1 MQRLKSGDIV
11 SNGCPLCK
19 TKALS
24 SEKIANPCPFFA
36 PRLSLQV
43 SEQNR
48 ELLPMPA
55 VRPMRLRPLLN
66 LSLMLSLSASP
77 LFVPLSYAE
86 DSAARRSYQVPAGSL
101 SAALT
106 RFAGLA
112 GVNLSVDPALVS
124 GRSSTGL
131 SGEYG
136 VEEGFAQLLT
146 GSGLQLQPMGA
157 RAYRLMPVPESGSL
171 QLAPTSILGTTDLTD
186 GDTYAGGQVARRGSQ
201 GLLGSR
207 DFMETPFSMTTY
219 TAEAVK
225 NQQARTLGDL
235 IASDPSVRATNPA
248 GGRYEQFT
256 IRGFSLFNSDVAYN
270 GLYGVLPT
278 YTIDMEMA
286 ERVDIIKGPS
296 QLINGISPRGSVG
309 GGINVV
315 PKRATDKDITSLT
328 GTWASGSQA
337 GGAVD
342 VGRRFGEDNKF
353 GIRFNGVKQSGDT
366 EWDHQSVDREMAVL
380 GLDFRGERLRL
391 STDIGHTER
400 DTDAPQERVQV
411 GANARVPSA
420 NDVRRNYAQPWSK
433 ARTDDTFGTVNGEFD
448 LSDSVML
455 YGGVGARKS
464 NHDFLRHAV
473 SVTNNAGDFSVLPR
487 DFTRDENVRTATA
500 GVRSWLH
507 TGPVSHE
514 INLAASYFYMD
525 FENGGARYAAAPS
538 NLYNPVETPTPSRP
552 TRLDSKVYTENRFSG
567 VALSDTLGFFD
578 ERLLLTLG
586 ARWQR
591 VKVDDWTD
599 NVKGT
604 TAYDEEKVS
613 PSGGILFKATDKLSL
628 YANYMEGL
636 SQGKIAPSTSINED
650 EIFPPFVSR
659 QVEVG
664 AKYDAGAFAVTA
676 AVFRIKQPAYETN
689 ATTRVFG
696 PNGKRQNDGVELSVF
711 GEPLKGVRLLGGVM
725 YIDSELTHT
734 TNGTFDGNRAPATP
748 KYNVN
753 LGAEWDVPTVEGL
766 TLTSRG
772 IYSSSQYLDQS
783 NVKEIDAW
791 TRLDVGARYA
801 FKVDDKHIT
810 LRANVENVADK
821 RYWSSAGASD
831 DSEPGLTLSTPRT
844 YLLSATV
851 DF

>member
-1 MQRLKSGDIV
+1 
-11 SNGCPLCK
+11 
-19 TKALS
+19 
-24 SEKIANPCPFFA
+24 
-36 PRLSLQV
+36 
-43 SEQNR
+43 
-48 ELLPMPA
+48 MPA
-55 VRPMRLRPLLN
+55 VPPLRLRPLLN

-77 LFVPLSYAE
+77 LFVPISYAE
-86 DSAARRSYQVPAGSL
+86 DSSARRSYQVPAGSL

-106 RFAGLA
+106 RFAGLS

-124 GRSSTGL
+124 GRSSSGL
-131 SGEYG
+131 AGEYG
-136 VEEGFAQLLT
+136 VEEGFAHLLQ
-146 GSGLQLQPMGA
+146 GSGLELQPMGEQ
-157 RAYRLMPVPESGSL
+157 AYRLVPVPEGSSL
-171 QLAPTSILGTTDLTD
+171 QLAPTSIIGSAGQEG

-219 TAEAVK
+219 TEEAVK

-235 IASDPSVRATNPA
+235 VASDPSVRATNPA

-286 ERVDIIKGPS
+286 ERVDILKGPS

-315 PKRATDKDITSLT
+315 PKRATDKDINSFT

-380 GLDFRGERLRL
+380 GLDFRGDRLRL

-400 DTDAPQERVQV
+400 DTDAPQERVQI
-411 GANARVPSA
+411 GPNARVPSA
-420 NDVRRNYAQPWSK
+420 SDVRRNYAQPWSK
-433 ARTDDTFGTVNGEFD
+433 ASTNDTFGTLNGEFD
-448 LSDSVML
+448 LTDSVML

-473 SVTNNAGDFSVLPR
+473 SVTNNAGDFSVQPR

-514 INLAASYFYMD
+514 LNLAASYFYMD

-538 NLYNPVETPTPSRP
+538 NLYDPVQTPTPSRP
-552 TRLDSKVYTENRFSG
+552 TRFDSKVYTENKFSG

-578 ERLLLTLG
+578 DRLLLTLG

-599 NVKGT
+599 NVKGD

-613 PSGGILFKATDKLSL
+613 PSGGILFKATDTLSL

-650 EIFPPFVSR
+650 EIFPPFISR

-711 GEPLKGVRLLGGVM
+711 GEPLKGFRLLGGVM

-734 TNGTFDGNRAPATP
+734 TNGTYDGNRAPATP

-753 LGAEWDVPTVEGL
+753 LGAEWDVPTLEGL

-791 TRLDVGARYA
+791 NRIDVGARYA

-810 LRANVENVADK
+810 LRANIENVADK

>member
-1 MQRLKSGDIV
+1 
-11 SNGCPLCK
+11 
-19 TKALS
+19 
-24 SEKIANPCPFFA
+24 
-36 PRLSLQV
+36 
-43 SEQNR
+43 
-48 ELLPMPA
+48 MPA

-86 DSAARRSYQVPAGSL
+86 DSTARRSYQVPAGSL

-124 GRSSTGL
+124 GRSSAGL

-157 RAYRLMPVPESGSL
+157 RAYRLMPVPQSGSL
-171 QLAPTSILGTTDLTD
+171 QLAPTSIVGTTGLAD

-286 ERVDIIKGPS
+286 ERVDVIKGPS

-328 GTWASGSQA
+328 GTWASSSQA

-411 GANARVPSA
+411 GANAKVPSA

-473 SVTNNAGDFSVLPR
+473 SVTNNAGVFSVLPR

-591 VKVDDWTD
+591 VKVDDWTN
-599 NVKGT
+599 NVKGA

-801 FKVDDKHIT
+801 FKVDDKHLI

>member
-1 MQRLKSGDIV
+1 
-11 SNGCPLCK
+11 
-19 TKALS
+19 
-24 SEKIANPCPFFA
+24 
-36 PRLSLQV
+36 
-43 SEQNR
+43 
-48 ELLPMPA
+48 MPA
-55 VRPMRLRPLLN
+55 VRPLLK

-77 LFVPLSYAE
+77 LFTPISYAE
-86 DSAARRSYQVPAGSL
+86 DTATRRSYQVPAGSL
-101 SAALT
+101 GAALT
-106 RFAGLA
+106 RFAGLS
-112 GVNLSVDPALVS
+112 GVNLAVDPALVS
-124 GRSSTGL
+124 GRGSSGL
-131 SGEYG
+131 SGEYA
-136 VEEGFAQLLT
+136 VEEGFARLLQ
-146 GSGLQLQPMGA
+146 GSGLQLQPMGEQ
-157 RAYRLMPVPESGSL
+157 AYMLMPVPQGSSL
-171 QLAPTSILGTTDLTD
+171 QLAPTAILGTRSEAD
-186 GDTYAGGQVARRGSQ
+186 GDIYAGGQVARRGSQ

-207 DFMETPFSMTTY
+207 DFMDTPFSMTTY
-219 TAEAVK
+219 TQAAVK

-286 ERVDIIKGPS
+286 DRVDIVKGPS

-315 PKRATDKDITSLT
+315 PKRATDKDINSFT
-328 GTWASGSQA
+328 GTWASDSQA

-353 GIRFNGVKQSGDT
+353 GLRFNGVKQAGDT
-366 EWDHQSVDREMAVL
+366 EWDHQRVDREMAVL

-391 STDIGHTER
+391 SSDIGHTER
-400 DTDAPQERVQV
+400 DTNAPQERVQV
-411 GANARVPSA
+411 AAAAPVPSA
-420 NDVRRNYAQPWSK
+420 NEVRRNYAQSWSK
-433 ARTDDTFGTVNGEFD
+433 ASTNDTFGTLNAEFD
-448 LSDSVML
+448 LSDNLML

-473 SVTNNAGDFSVLPR
+473 SVSNSAGDFSVQPR
-487 DFTRDENVRTATA
+487 DFSRDENVRTATA
-500 GVRSWLH
+500 GVRSGFH

-514 INLAASYFYMD
+514 VNLAASYFYMD
-525 FENGGARYAAAPS
+525 FTNGGARYAAAPS
-538 NLYNPVETPTPSRP
+538 NLYNPVQTPTPSTAIRQ
-552 TRLDSKVYTENRFSG
+552 DAQVYTENKFSG

-578 ERLLLTLG
+578 DRLLLTLG

-591 VKVDDWTD
+591 VKVDDWTN
-599 NVKGT
+599 NVKGD
-604 TAYDEEKVS
+604 TAYDEEKIS
-613 PSGGILFKATDKLSL
+613 PSGGILFKATDALSL
-628 YANYMEGL
+628 YANYLEGL
-636 SQGKIAPSTSINED
+636 SQGKVAPSTSVNED
-650 EIFPPFVSR
+650 EIFPPFISR

-689 ATTRVFG
+689 GTSRVFG
-696 PNGKRQNDGVELSVF
+696 PNGKRQNDGVELSLF
-711 GEPLKGVRLLGGVM
+711 GEPLKGLRLLGGVM

-753 LGAEWDVPTVEGL
+753 LGAEWDVPRLEGL
-766 TLTSRG
+766 TLTTRG
-772 IYSSSQYLDQS
+772 IYSSSQYLDQA
-783 NVKEIDAW
+783 NAKEIDAW
-791 TRLDVGARYA
+791 NRIDVGARYA

>member
-1 MQRLKSGDIV
+1 MS
-11 SNGCPLCK
+11 
-19 TKALS
+19 
-24 SEKIANPCPFFA
+24 
-36 PRLSLQV
+36 
-43 SEQNR
+43 
-48 ELLPMPA
+48 A
-55 VRPMRLRPLLN
+55 VFPSRLRPLLQ

-77 LFVPLSYAE
+77 LLMSESRA
-86 DSAARRSYQVPAGSL
+86 DDARRSYQVPAGSL

-124 GRSSTGL
+124 GRSSSGL
-131 SGEYG
+131 AGDFG
-136 VEEGFAQLLT
+136 VEEGFARLLS
-146 GSGLQLQPMGA
+146 GSGLQLQPVGEQ
-157 RAYRLMPVPESGSL
+157 AYILVPAPEGGSL
-171 QLAPTSILGTTDLTD
+171 QLAPTSILGAQDASG
-186 GDTYAGGQVARRGSQ
+186 GDVFAGGQVARRGSQ

-219 TAEAVK
+219 TSEAVK

-286 ERVDIIKGPS
+286 DRVDILKGPS

-315 PKRATDKDITSLT
+315 PKRATDTPITSLT
-328 GTWASGSQA
+328 ANYASNNQV

-342 VGRRFGEDNKF
+342 VGRRFGEDNQF
-353 GIRFNGVKQSGDT
+353 GLRFNGVKQSGDT
-366 EWDHQSVDREMAVL
+366 EWDHQSVDRDMAVL

-391 STDIGHTER
+391 STDIGRTER

-420 NDVRRNYAQPWSK
+420 SDVRHNYAQPWSK
-433 ARTDDTFGTVNGEFD
+433 ARTKDTFGTVNAEFD
-448 LSDSVML
+448 VNDSTML

-473 SVTNNAGDFSVLPR
+473 SVTNNAGDFSVQPR

-500 GVRSWLH
+500 GVRNWFH

-538 NLYNPVETPTPSRP
+538 NLYSPVETRTPVRP
-552 TRLDSKVYTENRFSG
+552 TRQDAEVYTENRFSG
-567 VALSDTLGFFD
+567 VALADTLGFFD
-578 ERLLLTLG
+578 DRLLLTLG

-591 VKVDDWTD
+591 VKVDDWSD
-599 NVKGT
+599 NVKGD

-613 PSGGILFKATDKLSL
+613 PSGGLLFKATDRLSL

-636 SQGKIAPSTSINED
+636 SQGKIAPSTSVNED
-650 EIFPPFVSR
+650 EIFPPFISR

-664 AKYDAGAFAVTA
+664 AKYDAGSFGLTA

-689 ATTRVFG
+689 AVTRVFG

-711 GEPLKGVRLLGGVM
+711 GEPLKGFRLLGGVM

-748 KYNVN
+748 KYNFN
-753 LGAEWDVPTVEGL
+753 LGAEWDVPNVQGL
-766 TLTSRG
+766 TLTGRG
-772 IYSSSQYLDQS
+772 IYSGSQYLDQS
-783 NVKEIDAW
+783 NNKEIDAW
-791 TRLDVGARYA
+791 ERFDVGARYA
-801 FKVDDKHIT
+801 FKVDEKTIT

-831 DSEPGLTLSTPRT
+831 DSEPGLTLATPRT

>member
-1 MQRLKSGDIV
+1 
-11 SNGCPLCK
+11 
-19 TKALS
+19 
-24 SEKIANPCPFFA
+24 
-36 PRLSLQV
+36 
-43 SEQNR
+43 
-48 ELLPMPA
+48 MPA
-55 VRPMRLRPLLN
+55 VMPCSTRLAPSRLRPLMH
-66 LSLMLSLSASP
+66 LSLLLSLSACP
-77 LFVPLSYAE
+77 LFITAGWAE
-86 DSAARRSYQVPAGSL
+86 DAPRRSYQVPAGSL
-101 SAALT
+101 GAALT

-124 GRSSTGL
+124 GRTSPGL
-131 SGEYG
+131 SGDFA
-136 VEEGFAQLLT
+136 VEEGFAQLLQ
-146 GSGLQLQPMGA
+146 GSGLQLQPVGDQ
-157 RAYRLMPVPESGSL
+157 AYMLTPAPTGSTL
-171 QLAPTSILGTTDLTD
+171 QLGATSIYATADTAH
-186 GDTYAGGQVARRGSQ
+186 GDPYAGGQVARRGSQ
-201 GLLGSR
+201 GLLGSK
-207 DFMETPFSMTTY
+207 DFMETPFSETTY
-219 TAEAVK
+219 TSELVK
-225 NQQARTLGDL
+225 NLQARTLGDL
-235 IASDPSVRATNPA
+235 VASDPSVRATNPA

-256 IRGFSLFNSDVAYN
+256 IRGLSLFNSDVSYN
-270 GLYGVLPT
+270 GLYGILPT

-286 ERVDIIKGPS
+286 DRVDILKGPS

-315 PKRATDKDITSLT
+315 PKRATDVPVTSFT
-328 GTWASGSQA
+328 GNYASDSQV

-342 VGRRFGEDNKF
+342 IGRRFGEGDMF
-353 GIRFNGVKQSGDT
+353 GVRFNGVKQSGDT

-391 STDIGHTER
+391 STDIGHNER

-411 GANARVPSA
+411 GAKAQVPHAS
-420 NDVRRNYAQPWSK
+420 DVRHNYAQPWSK
-433 ARTDDTFGTVNGEFD
+433 ARTKDTFGTVTGEYD
-448 LSDSVML
+448 VSDSVMV
-455 YGGVGARKS
+455 YAGAGARKS

-473 SVTNNAGDFSVLPR
+473 AVTNNAGDFSVQPR
-487 DFTRDENVRTATA
+487 DFTRDENVRTANA
-500 GVRSWLH
+500 GVRNWFH

-538 NLYNPVETPTPSRP
+538 NIYNPVETPTPSTP
-552 TRLDSKVYTENRFSG
+552 TRLDSKVYTENRSSS
-567 VALSDTLGFFD
+567 VALSDTLGFLD
-578 ERLLLTLG
+578 DRVLLTVG

-591 VKVDDWTD
+591 VQVDDWTD
-599 NVKGT
+599 NVKGD

-636 SQGKIAPSTSINED
+636 SQGKIAPSTSVNED
-650 EIFPPFVSR
+650 EIFPPFISR

-664 AKYDAGAFAVTA
+664 AKYDAGAFAITT

-696 PNGKRQNDGVELSVF
+696 PNGKRENNGVEVSVF
-711 GEPLKGVRLLGGVM
+711 GEPLNGFRLLGGVM
-725 YIDSELTHT
+725 YIDSKLTDT
-734 TNGTFDGNRAPATP
+734 TDGTFDGNRAPATP
-748 KYNVN
+748 EYNVS
-753 LGAEWDVPTVEGL
+753 LGGEWDVPNVQGL

-783 NVKEIDAW
+783 NNKEIDAW
-791 TRLDVGARYA
+791 TRIDVGARYA
-801 FKVDDKHIT
+801 FKVEEKNIT
-810 LRANVENVADK
+810 LRANIENVADK

-831 DSEPGLTLSTPRT
+831 DSEPGLTLATPRT

>member
-1 MQRLKSGDIV
+1 MPTAS
-11 SNGCPLCK
+11 CP
-19 TKALS
+19 
-24 SEKIANPCPFFA
+24 
-36 PRLSLQV
+36 
-43 SEQNR
+43 
-48 ELLPMPA
+48 
-55 VRPMRLRPLLN
+55 RLRPLLR
-66 LSLMLSLSASP
+66 LSLMLGLSASP
-77 LFVPLSYAE
+77 LLISPTWAE
-86 DSAARRSYQVPAGSL
+86 DTNRRSYQVPAGSL
-101 SAALT
+101 SDALT
-106 RFAGLA
+106 RFAGLS

-124 GRSSTGL
+124 GRSSRGL
-131 SGEYG
+131 SGEFA
-136 VEEGFAQLLT
+136 VEEGFARLLQ
-146 GSGLQLQPMGA
+146 GSGLQLQAVGEQ
-157 RAYRLMPVPESGSL
+157 AYILTPALEGSSL
-171 QLAPTSILGTTDLTD
+171 QLAPTSILGAA
-186 GDTYAGGQVARRGSQ
+186 GGEGGEVFAGGQVARRGAQ
-201 GLLGSR
+201 GLLGSK

-219 TAEAVK
+219 TGEVIE

-235 IASDPSVRATNPA
+235 IANDPSVRATNPT

-256 IRGFSLFNSDVAYN
+256 IRGLSLFNSDVAYN

-286 ERVDIIKGPS
+286 DRVDILKGPS

-315 PKRATDKDITSLT
+315 PKRATDKPITSFT
-328 GTWASGSQA
+328 GSYASNNQL

-342 VGRRFGEDNKF
+342 VGRRFGEDDKF
-353 GIRFNGVKQSGDT
+353 GLRFNGVKQSGDT
-366 EWDHQSVDREMAVL
+366 EWDHQSVGREMAVL

-400 DTDAPQERVQV
+400 NTDAPQERVQV
-411 GANARVPSA
+411 GANAQVPHA
-420 NDVRRNYAQPWSK
+420 GDVRHNYAQAWSK
-433 ARTDDTFGTVNGEFD
+433 ARTEDTFGTVNGEFD
-448 LSDSVML
+448 VNDSVML

-473 SVTNNAGDFSVLPR
+473 SVTNDAGDFSVQPR

-500 GVRSWLH
+500 GVRNWFH

-514 INLAASYFYMD
+514 VNLAASYFYMD

-538 NLYNPVETPTPSRP
+538 NIYDPMDTPTPARP
-552 TRLDSKVYTENRFSG
+552 TRQDAKVYTENRFSG

-578 ERLLLTLG
+578 DRLLLTVG

-591 VKVDDWTD
+591 VKVDDWSD
-599 NVKGT
+599 NIKGA

-636 SQGKIAPSTSINED
+636 SQGKIAPSTSVNED
-650 EIFPPFVSR
+650 QIFPPFISR

-664 AKYDAGAFAVTA
+664 AKYDAGPFAVTA

-696 PNGKRQNDGVELSVF
+696 PNGKRENKGVELSVF
-711 GEPLKGVRLLGGVM
+711 GEPLDGFRLLGGVM
-725 YIDSELTHT
+725 YIDSELTRT

-753 LGAEWDVPTVEGL
+753 LGAEWDVPTAQGL

-783 NVKEIDAW
+783 NNKEIDSW
-791 TRLDVGARYA
+791 ERFDVGARYA
-801 FKVDDKHIT
+801 FKLDDRTIT
-810 LRANVENVADK
+810 LRGNVENVADK

>member
-1 MQRLKSGDIV
+1 MSAV
-11 SNGCPLCK
+11 APLRFRP
-19 TKALS
+19 AL
-24 SEKIANPCPFFA
+24 AGW
-36 PRLSLQV
+36 
-43 SEQNR
+43 
-48 ELLPMPA
+48 
-55 VRPMRLRPLLN
+55 RPLLN
-66 LSLMLSLSASP
+66 LSLMLSLSTSP
-77 LFVPLSYAE
+77 FFISSSLADE
-86 DSAARRSYQVPAGSL
+86 AARRSYQVPAGSL
-101 SAALT
+101 GAALT

-124 GRSSTGL
+124 GRDSAGL
-131 SGEYG
+131 SGEFG
-136 VEEGFAQLLT
+136 VEEGFARLLR
-146 GSGLQLQPMGA
+146 GSGLQLQAVGEQ
-157 RAYRLMPVPESGSL
+157 AYILTPVPEGGSL
-171 QLAPTSILGTTDLTD
+171 QLAPTSILGATASEDSPA
-186 GDTYAGGQVARRGSQ
+186 YAGGQVARRGSQ

-219 TAEAVK
+219 TSAAVK

-286 ERVDIIKGPS
+286 ERVDILKGPS

-315 PKRATDKDITSLT
+315 PKRATDKPITSFT
-328 GTWASGSQA
+328 GNYASNNQL

-353 GIRFNGVKQSGDT
+353 GIRFNGVKQAGDT

-411 GANARVPSA
+411 GANAQVPHAS
-420 NDVRRNYAQPWSK
+420 DVRRNYAQAWSK
-433 ARTDDTFGTVNGEFD
+433 ARTVDTFGTVNAEYD
-448 LSDSVML
+448 VNDSVML

-473 SVTNNAGDFSVLPR
+473 SVTNDAGDFTVSPR
-487 DFTRDENVRTATA
+487 DFTRDENVQTANA
-500 GVRSWLH
+500 GVRNWFH

-514 INLAASYFYMD
+514 VNLAASYFYMD
-525 FENGGARYAAAPS
+525 FTNGGARYANGRS
-538 NLYNPVETPTPSRP
+538 NLYDPVETSTPGNP
-552 TRLDSKVYTENRFSG
+552 TRQDPKVYTENHFSG
-567 VALSDTLGFFD
+567 LALSDTLGLFD
-578 ERLLLTLG
+578 DRLLLTLG

-591 VKVDDWTD
+591 VEVDDWSD
-599 NVKGT
+599 GVKGP

-613 PSGGILFKATDKLSL
+613 PSGGILFKATDRLSL

-636 SQGKIAPSTSINED
+636 SQGKIAPSTSVNED

-664 AKYDAGAFAVTA
+664 AKYDAGALAVTA
-676 AVFRIKQPAYETN
+676 AVFRIKQPAYATD

-696 PNGKRQNDGVELSVF
+696 PNGKREIPGVELNVF
-711 GEPLKGVRLLGGVM
+711 GEPVKGTRLLGGVM
-725 YIDSELTHT
+725 YIDSKLTNT
-734 TNGTFDGNRAPATP
+734 TGGTFDGNRAPATP
-748 KYNVN
+748 EYNVN
-753 LGAEWDVPTVEGL
+753 LGAEWDVPSVQGL
-766 TLTSRG
+766 TLTTRG

-783 NVKEIDAW
+783 NTKQIDSW
-791 TRLDVGARYA
+791 ERFDVGARYG
-801 FKVDDKHIT
+801 FKVDEKNIT
-810 LRANVENVADK
+810 LRANIENVADK

>member
-1 MQRLKSGDIV
+1 
-11 SNGCPLCK
+11 
-19 TKALS
+19 
-24 SEKIANPCPFFA
+24 
-36 PRLSLQV
+36 
-43 SEQNR
+43 
-48 ELLPMPA
+48 MPA

-77 LFVPLSYAE
+77 LFVPLGYAE
-86 DSAARRSYQVPAGSL
+86 DSATRRSYQVPAGSL

-124 GRSSTGL
+124 GRSSVGL

-146 GSGLQLQPMGA
+146 GSGLQLQPMGEQ
-157 RAYRLMPVPESGSL
+157 AYRLMPVPQSGSL
-171 QLAPTSILGTTDLTD
+171 QLAPTSILGSTGLAD

-219 TAEAVK
+219 TAEAVE

-286 ERVDIIKGPS
+286 ERVDVLKGPS

-420 NDVRRNYAQPWSK
+420 NDVRHNYAQPWSK

-538 NLYNPVETPTPSRP
+538 NLYNPVATPTPSRP

-599 NVKGT
+599 NVKGA

-725 YIDSELTHT
+725 FIDSELTHT

>member
-1 MQRLKSGDIV
+1 MSAV
-11 SNGCPLCK
+11 
-19 TKALS
+19 
-24 SEKIANPCPFFA
+24 
-36 PRLSLQV
+36 
-43 SEQNR
+43 
-48 ELLPMPA
+48 LPY
-55 VRPMRLRPLLN
+55 RLRPLLH
-66 LSLMLSLSASP
+66 LGLLLSLSSSP
-77 LFVPLSYAE
+77 LFVASSWA
-86 DSAARRSYQVPAGSL
+86 DTTGRRSYEVPAGSL
-101 SAALT
+101 GAALT

-112 GVNLSVDPALVS
+112 GVNLSVDPSLVS
-124 GRSSTGL
+124 GRNSAGL
-131 SGEYG
+131 SGEYA
-136 VEEGFAQLLT
+136 VEEGFARLLQ
-146 GSGLQLQPMGA
+146 GSGLQLLPVGEQ
-157 RAYRLMPVPESGSL
+157 AYTLTPAPEGSGL
-171 QLAPTSILGTTDLTD
+171 QLAPTSILGASDSTQ
-186 GDTYAGGQVARRGSQ
+186 GQAYAGGQVARRGSQ

-219 TAEAVK
+219 TSEAVK

-270 GLYGVLPT
+270 GLYGILPT

-286 ERVDIIKGPS
+286 ERVDVLKGPS

-315 PKRATDKDITSLT
+315 PKRATDKPITEFT
-328 GTWASGSQA
+328 GNYASNNQV

-342 VGRRFGEDNKF
+342 IGRRFGDEGKF

-380 GLDFRGERLRL
+380 GLDFRGDRLRL
-391 STDIGHTER
+391 STDVGHTER
-400 DTDAPQERVQV
+400 DTDAPQERVQI
-411 GANARVPSA
+411 GANAKVPNA
-420 NDVRRNYAQPWSK
+420 NDVRDNYAQAWSQ
-433 ARTDDTFGTVNGEFD
+433 ARTKDTFGAVNGEYD
-448 LSDSVML
+448 VSDSVMV

-473 SVTNNAGDFSVLPR
+473 SITNNAGDFSVQPR

-500 GVRSWLH
+500 GVRNWFH

-514 INLAASYFYMD
+514 VNLAASYFYMD
-525 FENGGARYAAAPS
+525 FENGGARYAASPS
-538 NLYNPVETPTPSRP
+538 NLFDPVQTPTPSTP
-552 TRLDSKVYTENRFSG
+552 TRFDSKVYTENRFSG

-578 ERLLLTLG
+578 DRLLLTLG

-599 NVKGT
+599 GVKGD

-613 PSGGILFKATDKLSL
+613 PSGGLLFKATDQLSL

-636 SQGKIAPSTSINED
+636 SQGKIAPSTSVNED
-650 EIFPPFVSR
+650 EIFPPFISR

-664 AKYDAGAFAVTA
+664 AKYDLGSFALTA

-689 ATTRVFG
+689 TGSRVFG
-696 PNGKRQNDGVELSVF
+696 PNGKRQNDGVEVSVF
-711 GEPLKGVRLLGGVM
+711 GEPLKGFRLLGGVM

-734 TNGTFDGNRAPATP
+734 TNGTYDGNRAPATP

-753 LGAEWDVPTVEGL
+753 LGAEWDVPTLQGL
-766 TLTSRG
+766 TLTGRG
-772 IYSSSQYLDQS
+772 IYSSSQYLDQANS
-783 NVKEIDAW
+783 KEIDAW
-791 TRLDVGARYA
+791 ERFDVGARYA
-801 FKVDDKHIT
+801 FKVDDKAVT
-810 LRANVENVADK
+810 LRANVENVLDK

-844 YLLSATV
+844 FLLSATIG
-851 DF
+851 F

>member
-1 MQRLKSGDIV
+1 
-11 SNGCPLCK
+11 
-19 TKALS
+19 
-24 SEKIANPCPFFA
+24 
-36 PRLSLQV
+36 
-43 SEQNR
+43 
-48 ELLPMPA
+48 MPA
-55 VRPMRLRPLLN
+55 VRPLLK

-77 LFVPLSYAE
+77 LFTPISYAE
-86 DSAARRSYQVPAGSL
+86 DTAIRRSYQVPAGSL
-101 SAALT
+101 GAALT
-106 RFAGLA
+106 RFAGLS
-112 GVNLSVDPALVS
+112 GVNLAVDPALVS
-124 GRSSTGL
+124 GRGSSGL
-131 SGEYG
+131 SGEYA
-136 VEEGFAQLLT
+136 VEEGFARLLQ
-146 GSGLQLQPMGA
+146 GSGLQLQPMGEQ
-157 RAYRLMPVPESGSL
+157 AYMLVPVPQGSSL
-171 QLAPTSILGTTDLTD
+171 QLAPTAILGTRSEAD
-186 GDTYAGGQVARRGSQ
+186 GDIYAGGQVARRGSQ

-207 DFMETPFSMTTY
+207 DFMDTPFSMTTY
-219 TAEAVK
+219 TQAAVK

-286 ERVDIIKGPS
+286 DRVDIVKGPS

-315 PKRATDKDITSLT
+315 PKRATDKDITSFT
-328 GTWASGSQA
+328 GTWASDSQA

-353 GIRFNGVKQSGDT
+353 GLRFNGVKQAGDT
-366 EWDHQSVDREMAVL
+366 EWDHQRVDREMAVL

-391 STDIGHTER
+391 SSDIGHTER
-400 DTDAPQERVQV
+400 DTNAPQERVQV
-411 GANARVPSA
+411 AAAAPVPSA
-420 NDVRRNYAQPWSK
+420 NDVRRNYAQSWSK
-433 ARTDDTFGTVNGEFD
+433 ASTNDTFGTLNAEFD
-448 LSDSVML
+448 LSDNLML

-473 SVTNNAGDFSVLPR
+473 SVSNSAGDFSVQPR
-487 DFTRDENVRTATA
+487 DFSRDENVRTATA
-500 GVRSWLH
+500 GVRSGFH

-514 INLAASYFYMD
+514 VNLAASYFYMD
-525 FENGGARYAAAPS
+525 FTNGGARYAAAPS
-538 NLYNPVETPTPSRP
+538 NLYNPVQTPTPSTAIRQ
-552 TRLDSKVYTENRFSG
+552 DAQVYTENKFSG

-578 ERLLLTLG
+578 DRLLLTLG

-591 VKVDDWTD
+591 VKVDDWTN
-599 NVKGT
+599 NVKGD
-604 TAYDEEKVS
+604 TAYDEEKIS
-613 PSGGILFKATDKLSL
+613 PSGGILFKATDALSL
-628 YANYMEGL
+628 YANYLEGL
-636 SQGKIAPSTSINED
+636 SQGKVAPSTSVNED
-650 EIFPPFVSR
+650 EIFPPFISR

-689 ATTRVFG
+689 GTSRVFG
-696 PNGKRQNDGVELSVF
+696 PNGKRQNDGVELSLF
-711 GEPLKGVRLLGGVM
+711 GEPLKGLRLLGGVM

-753 LGAEWDVPTVEGL
+753 LGAEWDVPRLEGL
-766 TLTSRG
+766 TLTTRG
-772 IYSSSQYLDQS
+772 IYSSSQYLDQA
-783 NVKEIDAW
+783 NAKEIDAW
-791 TRLDVGARYA
+791 NRIDVGARYA

>member
-1 MQRLKSGDIV
+1 MGLI
-11 SNGCPLCK
+11 L
-19 TKALS
+19 TLS
-24 SEKIANPCPFFA
+24 S
-36 PRLSLQV
+36 
-43 SEQNR
+43 
-48 ELLPMPA
+48 
-55 VRPMRLRPLLN
+55 
-66 LSLMLSLSASP
+66 SP
-77 LFVPLSYAE
+77 LFIQASLA
-86 DSAARRSYQVPAGSL
+86 DDAARRSYQVPAGPL

-112 GVNLSVDPALVS
+112 GVNLSVDPQLVS
-124 GRSSTGL
+124 GRNSGGL

-136 VEEGFAQLLT
+136 VEEGFARLLQ
-146 GSGLQLQPMGA
+146 GSGLQLQPVGEQ
-157 RAYRLMPVPESGSL
+157 AYILTPAPQGSSL
-171 QLAPTSILGTTDLTD
+171 QLAPTSILGASGATDSD
-186 GDTYAGGQVARRGSQ
+186 VFAGGQVARRGSQ
-201 GLLGSR
+201 GLLGSK

-219 TAEAVK
+219 TSEVVK

-286 ERVDIIKGPS
+286 DRVDILKGPT

-315 PKRATDKDITSLT
+315 PKRATDKPITEFT
-328 GTWASGSQA
+328 GSYASDSQV

-342 VGRRFGEDNKF
+342 IGRRFGEDNKF
-353 GIRFNGVKQSGDT
+353 GVRLNAVKQSGDT
-366 EWDHQSVDREMAVL
+366 KWDHQSVDREMAVL

-400 DTDAPQERVQV
+400 DTDAPQERVQI
-411 GANARVPSA
+411 GANAKVPDA
-420 NDVRRNYAQPWSK
+420 DDVRHNYAQSWSK
-433 ARTDDTFGTVNGEFD
+433 ARTKDTFGTVNAEYD
-448 LSDSVML
+448 VNDSIML

-473 SVTNNAGDFSVLPR
+473 SITNDAGDFSIQPR
-487 DFTRDENVRTATA
+487 DFTRDENVRTTTA
-500 GVRSWLH
+500 GVRSWFH

-514 INLAASYFYMD
+514 VNLAASYFYMD
-525 FENGGARYAAAPS
+525 FENGGARYAASPS
-538 NLYNPVETPTPSRP
+538 NLYNPRPTPTPSRP
-552 TRLDSKVYTENRFSG
+552 TRFDPKVYTENRFSG

-578 ERLLLTLG
+578 DRLLLTLG

-591 VKVDDWTD
+591 VKVDDWSD
-599 NVKGT
+599 GIKGD

-613 PSGGILFKATDKLSL
+613 PSGGLLFKATDQLSL
-628 YANYMEGL
+628 YVNYMEGL

-650 EIFPPFVSR
+650 EIFPPFISR
-659 QVEVG
+659 QVEAG
-664 AKYDAGAFAVTA
+664 AKYDAGAFALTA

-711 GEPLKGVRLLGGVM
+711 GEPLKGFRLLGGVM
-725 YIDSELTHT
+725 YIDSELKDT

-753 LGAEWDVPTVEGL
+753 LGAEWDVPKVQGL
-766 TLTSRG
+766 TLTARG
-772 IYSSSQYLDQS
+772 IYSSSQYLDQANS
-783 NVKEIDAW
+783 KEIDSW
-791 TRLDVGARYA
+791 ERFDLGARYA
-801 FKVDDKHIT
+801 FKLDDKDIT
-810 LRANVENVADK
+810 LRANVENVLDK

-831 DSEPGLTLSTPRT
+831 DSEPGLTLATPRT
-844 YLLSATV
+844 LLLSATV
-851 DF
+851 GF

>member
-1 MQRLKSGDIV
+1 
-11 SNGCPLCK
+11 
-19 TKALS
+19 
-24 SEKIANPCPFFA
+24 
-36 PRLSLQV
+36 
-43 SEQNR
+43 
-48 ELLPMPA
+48 MPA
-55 VRPMRLRPLLN
+55 VSPLRLRPLLN

-86 DSAARRSYQVPAGSL
+86 DSTERRSYEVPAGSL

-124 GRSSTGL
+124 GHNSSGL
-131 SGEYG
+131 SGEYA
-136 VEEGFAQLLT
+136 VEEGFARLLQ
-146 GSGLQLQPMGA
+146 GSGLQLQPMGEQ
-157 RAYRLMPVPESGSL
+157 AYRLVSVPEGGSL
-171 QLAPTSILGTTDLTD
+171 QLAPTSILGITGQAD

-219 TAEAVK
+219 TADAVK

-235 IASDPSVRATNPA
+235 VASDPSVRATNPA

-286 ERVDIIKGPS
+286 ERVDILKGPS

-420 NDVRRNYAQPWSK
+420 NDVRHNYAQPWSK

-448 LSDSVML
+448 LSDNVML

-500 GVRSWLH
+500 GVRSWVH

-514 INLAASYFYMD
+514 LNLAASYFYMD

-538 NLYNPVETPTPSRP
+538 NLYDPVQTPSPSRP
-552 TRLDSKVYTENRFSG
+552 TRFDSRVYTENRFSG
-567 VALSDTLGFFD
+567 VALSDTLGFFED
-578 ERLLLTLG
+578 RLLLTLG

-599 NVKGT
+599 NVKGD

-650 EIFPPFVSR
+650 EIFPPFISR

-711 GEPLKGVRLLGGVM
+711 GEPLKGFRLLGGVM
-725 YIDSELTHT
+725 YIDSELTNT
-734 TNGTFDGNRAPATP
+734 THGTFDGNRAPATP

-753 LGAEWDVPTVEGL
+753 LGAEWDVPTLEGL

-772 IYSSSQYLDQS
+772 LYSSSQYLDTS
-783 NVKEIDAW
+783 NVKQIDAW
-791 TRLDVGARYA
+791 TRLDLGARYA

>member
-1 MQRLKSGDIV
+1 
-11 SNGCPLCK
+11 
-19 TKALS
+19 
-24 SEKIANPCPFFA
+24 
-36 PRLSLQV
+36 
-43 SEQNR
+43 
-48 ELLPMPA
+48 MPA
-55 VRPMRLRPLLN
+55 VPPLRLRPLLN

-77 LFVPLSYAE
+77 LFVPISYAE
-86 DSAARRSYQVPAGSL
+86 DSSARRSYQVPAGSL

-106 RFAGLA
+106 RFAGLS

-124 GRSSTGL
+124 GRSSSGL
-131 SGEYG
+131 AGEYG
-136 VEEGFAQLLT
+136 VEEGFAHLLQ
-146 GSGLQLQPMGA
+146 GSGLQLQPMGEQ
-157 RAYRLMPVPESGSL
+157 AYRLVPVPEGSSL
-171 QLAPTSILGTTDLTD
+171 QLAPTSIIGSAGQEG

-219 TAEAVK
+219 TEEAVK

-235 IASDPSVRATNPA
+235 VASDPSVRATNPA

-286 ERVDIIKGPS
+286 ERVDILKGPS
-296 QLINGISPRGSVG
+296 QLLNGISPRGSVG

-315 PKRATDKDITSLT
+315 PKRATDKDINSFT

-380 GLDFRGERLRL
+380 GLDFRGDRLRL

-400 DTDAPQERVQV
+400 DTDAPQERVQI
-411 GANARVPSA
+411 GPNARVPSA
-420 NDVRRNYAQPWSK
+420 SDVRRNYAQPWSK
-433 ARTDDTFGTVNGEFD
+433 ASTNDTFGTVNGEFD
-448 LSDSVML
+448 LTDSVML

-473 SVTNNAGDFSVLPR
+473 SVTNNAGDFSVQPR

-514 INLAASYFYMD
+514 LNLAASYFYMD

-538 NLYNPVETPTPSRP
+538 NLYDPVQTPTPSRP
-552 TRLDSKVYTENRFSG
+552 TRFDSKVYTENKFSG

-578 ERLLLTLG
+578 DRLLLTLG

-599 NVKGT
+599 NVKGD

-613 PSGGILFKATDKLSL
+613 PSGGILFKATDTLSL

-650 EIFPPFVSR
+650 EIFPPFISR

-711 GEPLKGVRLLGGVM
+711 GEPLKGFRLLGGVM

-734 TNGTFDGNRAPATP
+734 TNGTYDGNRAPATP

-753 LGAEWDVPTVEGL
+753 LGAEWDVPTLEGL

-791 TRLDVGARYA
+791 NRIDVGARYA

-810 LRANVENVADK
+810 LRANIENVADK

>member
-1 MQRLKSGDIV
+1 
-11 SNGCPLCK
+11 
-19 TKALS
+19 
-24 SEKIANPCPFFA
+24 
-36 PRLSLQV
+36 
-43 SEQNR
+43 
-48 ELLPMPA
+48 MP
-55 VRPMRLRPLLN
+55 VVRPLLK
-66 LSLMLSLSASP
+66 LSLLLSLSTSP
-77 LFVPLSYAE
+77 FFTAVSFAE
-86 DSAARRSYQVPAGSL
+86 DAAARRSYQVPAGSL

-124 GRSSTGL
+124 GRSSSGL
-131 SGEYG
+131 SGEFG
-136 VEEGFAQLLT
+136 VEEGFARLLQ
-146 GSGLQLQPMGA
+146 GSGLQLQPMGDQ
-157 RAYRLMPVPESGSL
+157 AYMLMPVPDGSTL
-171 QLAPTSILGTTDLTD
+171 ELAPTAILGTTGLYD

-201 GLLGSR
+201 GLLGTR

-219 TAEAVK
+219 TQEAVK

-256 IRGFSLFNSDVAYN
+256 IRGFSLFNSDVSYN

-286 ERVDIIKGPS
+286 DRVDIFKGPT

-315 PKRATDKDITSLT
+315 PKRATDKDINSFT
-328 GTWASGSQA
+328 GTWASDSQA

-411 GANARVPSA
+411 AAAAPVPSA
-420 NDVRRNYAQPWSK
+420 SDVRRNYAQSWSK
-433 ARTDDTFGTVNGEFD
+433 ARTKDTFGTVNAEYD
-448 LSDSVML
+448 LSDSTML
-455 YGGVGARKS
+455 YGGFGARKS
-464 NHDFLRHAV
+464 NHEFLRHAV
-473 SVTNNAGDFSVLPR
+473 SVTNAAGDFSVSPR
-487 DFTRDENVRTATA
+487 EFTRDENVRTYTG
-500 GVRSWLH
+500 GVRNWFH
-507 TGPVSHE
+507 TGSVSHE
-514 INLAASYFYMD
+514 VNLAASYFDMD
-525 FENGGARYAAAPS
+525 FTNGGARYATMPGN
-538 NLYNPVETPTPSRP
+538 NLYDPVQTPTPSTT
-552 TRLDSKVYTENRFSG
+552 TRQDAKVYTENKFSG

-578 ERLLLTLG
+578 DRLLLTLG

-591 VKVDDWTD
+591 VKVTDWSD
-599 NVKGT
+599 GIKGKT
-604 TAYDEEKVS
+604 GYDEEKVS
-613 PSGGILFKATDKLSL
+613 PSGGLLFKATDKLSL

-636 SQGKIAPSTSINED
+636 SQGKIAPSTSRNED
-650 EIFPPFVSR
+650 QIFPPFISR

-689 ATTRVFG
+689 ATTRLFG
-696 PNGKRQNDGVELSVF
+696 PNGKRENTGVELSAF

-725 YIDSELTHT
+725 YIDSKLKDT
-734 TNGTFDGNRAPATP
+734 TNGAWDGNRAPATP

-753 LGAEWDVPTVEGL
+753 LGAEWDVPGLQGL

-772 IYSSSQYLDQS
+772 IHSSSQYLDQS

-791 TRLDVGARYA
+791 NRIDLGARYA
-801 FKVDDKHIT
+801 FKVDDKHVT

-831 DSEPGLTLSTPRT
+831 DSEPGLTLATPRT

>member
-1 MQRLKSGDIV
+1 MPVVMPCSTRL
-11 SNGCPLCK
+11 
-19 TKALS
+19 
-24 SEKIANPCPFFA
+24 A
-36 PRLSLQV
+36 PS
-43 SEQNR
+43 
-48 ELLPMPA
+48 
-55 VRPMRLRPLLN
+55 RLRPLLH
-66 LSLMLSLSASP
+66 LSLLLSLSACP
-77 LFVPLSYAE
+77 LFITAGWAE
-86 DSAARRSYQVPAGSL
+86 DAPRRSYQVPAGSL
-101 SAALT
+101 GAALT

-124 GRSSTGL
+124 GRTSPGL
-131 SGEYG
+131 SGDFA
-136 VEEGFAQLLT
+136 VEEGFAQLLQ
-146 GSGLQLQPMGA
+146 GSGLQLQPVGEQ
-157 RAYRLMPVPESGSL
+157 AYMLTPAPTGSTL
-171 QLAPTSILGTTDLTD
+171 QLGATSIYATADTAH
-186 GDTYAGGQVARRGSQ
+186 GDPYVGGQVARRGSQ
-201 GLLGSR
+201 GLLGSK
-207 DFMETPFSMTTY
+207 DFMETPFSETTY
-219 TAEAVK
+219 TSELVK
-225 NQQARTLGDL
+225 NLQARTLGDL
-235 IASDPSVRATNPA
+235 VASDPSVRATNPA

-256 IRGFSLFNSDVAYN
+256 IRGMSLFNSDVSYN
-270 GLYGVLPT
+270 GLYGILPT

-286 ERVDIIKGPS
+286 DRVDVLKGPS

-315 PKRATDKDITSLT
+315 PKRATDVPITSFT
-328 GTWASGSQA
+328 GNYASDSQV

-342 VGRRFGEDNKF
+342 IGRRFGEGDMF
-353 GIRFNGVKQSGDT
+353 GVRFNGVKQSGDT

-391 STDIGHTER
+391 STDVGHNER

-411 GANARVPSA
+411 GAKAQVPHAS
-420 NDVRRNYAQPWSK
+420 DVRHNYAQPWSK
-433 ARTDDTFGTVNGEFD
+433 ARTKDTFGTVTGEYD
-448 LSDSVML
+448 VSDSVMV
-455 YGGVGARKS
+455 YAGAGARKS

-473 SVTNNAGDFSVLPR
+473 AVTNNAGDFSVQPR
-487 DFTRDENVRTATA
+487 DFTRDENVRTANA
-500 GVRSWLH
+500 GVRNWFH

-538 NLYNPVETPTPSRP
+538 NLYNPVETPTPITP
-552 TRLDSKVYTENRFSG
+552 TRLDSEVYTENRSSS

-578 ERLLLTLG
+578 DQVLLTLG

-591 VKVDDWTD
+591 VQVDDWTD
-599 NVKGT
+599 NVKGDT
-604 TAYDEEKVS
+604 GYDEEKVS
-613 PSGGILFKATDKLSL
+613 PSGGILFKATEKLSL

-636 SQGKIAPSTSINED
+636 SQGKIAPSTSVNED
-650 EIFPPFVSR
+650 EIFPPFISR

-664 AKYDAGAFAVTA
+664 AKYDAGAFAITT

-696 PNGKRQNDGVELSVF
+696 PNGKRENKGVEVNVF
-711 GEPLKGVRLLGGVM
+711 GEPLKGFRLLGGVM
-725 YIDSELTHT
+725 YIDSELTDT

-748 KYNVN
+748 EYNVS
-753 LGAEWDVPTVEGL
+753 LGGEWDVPNVQGL

-783 NVKEIDAW
+783 NNKEIDAW
-791 TRLDVGARYA
+791 TRIDVGARYA
-801 FKVDDKHIT
+801 FKVEEKNIT
-810 LRANVENVADK
+810 LRANIENVADK

-831 DSEPGLTLSTPRT
+831 DSEPGLTLATPRT

>member
-1 MQRLKSGDIV
+1 
-11 SNGCPLCK
+11 
-19 TKALS
+19 
-24 SEKIANPCPFFA
+24 
-36 PRLSLQV
+36 
-43 SEQNR
+43 
-48 ELLPMPA
+48 MPA
-55 VRPMRLRPLLN
+55 VLPFRLRPVSPGLRPLLH
-66 LSLMLSLSASP
+66 LGLMLSLSSSP
-77 LFVPLSYAE
+77 LFIQASWA
-86 DSAARRSYQVPAGSL
+86 DDAARRSYQVPAGPL

-112 GVNLSVDPALVS
+112 GVDLSVDPQLVS
-124 GRSSTGL
+124 GRNSSGL

-136 VEEGFAQLLT
+136 VEEGFARLLQ
-146 GSGLQLQPMGA
+146 GSGLQLQPVGEQ
-157 RAYRLMPVPESGSL
+157 AYILTPAPQGGSL
-171 QLAPTSILGTTDLTD
+171 QLAPTSILGAGGATDSD
-186 GDTYAGGQVARRGSQ
+186 VFAGGQVARRGSQ
-201 GLLGSR
+201 GLLGSK

-219 TAEAVK
+219 TSEVVK

-286 ERVDIIKGPS
+286 DRVDILKGPT

-315 PKRATDKDITSLT
+315 PKRATDKPITELT
-328 GTWASGSQA
+328 GSYASDSQV

-342 VGRRFGEDNKF
+342 IGRRFGEDNKF
-353 GIRFNGVKQSGDT
+353 GVRLNAVKQSGDT
-366 EWDHQSVDREMAVL
+366 EWDQQSVDREMAVL

-400 DTDAPQERVQV
+400 DTDAPQERVQI
-411 GANARVPSA
+411 GANAKVPDA
-420 NDVRRNYAQPWSK
+420 DDVRHNYAQSWSK
-433 ARTDDTFGTVNGEFD
+433 ARTKDTFGTVNAEYD
-448 LSDSVML
+448 VNDSIML

-473 SVTNNAGDFSVLPR
+473 SITNDAGDFSVQPR
-487 DFTRDENVRTATA
+487 DFTRDENVRTTTA
-500 GVRSWLH
+500 GVRSWFH

-514 INLAASYFYMD
+514 VNLAASYFYMD
-525 FENGGARYAAAPS
+525 FENGGARYAASPS
-538 NLYNPVETPTPSRP
+538 NLYNPRPTPTPSRP
-552 TRLDSKVYTENRFSG
+552 TRLDPKVYTENRFSG

-578 ERLLLTLG
+578 DRLLLTLG

-591 VKVDDWTD
+591 VKVDDWSD
-599 NVKGT
+599 GVKGD

-613 PSGGILFKATDKLSL
+613 PSGGLLFKATDQLSL
-628 YANYMEGL
+628 YVNYMEGL

-650 EIFPPFVSR
+650 EIFPPFISR
-659 QVEVG
+659 QVEAG
-664 AKYDAGAFAVTA
+664 AKYDAGAFALTA

-711 GEPLKGVRLLGGVM
+711 GEPLKGFRLLGGVM
-725 YIDSELTHT
+725 YIDSELKDT

-753 LGAEWDVPTVEGL
+753 LGAEWDVPKVQGL
-766 TLTSRG
+766 TLTARG
-772 IYSSSQYLDQS
+772 IYSSSQYLDQANS
-783 NVKEIDAW
+783 KEIDSW
-791 TRLDVGARYA
+791 ERFDLGARYA
-801 FKVDDKHIT
+801 FKLDDKDIT
-810 LRANVENVADK
+810 LRANVENVLDK

-831 DSEPGLTLSTPRT
+831 DSEPGLTLATPRT
-844 YLLSATV
+844 LLLSATV
-851 DF
+851 GF

>member
-1 MQRLKSGDIV
+1 
-11 SNGCPLCK
+11 
-19 TKALS
+19 
-24 SEKIANPCPFFA
+24 
-36 PRLSLQV
+36 
-43 SEQNR
+43 
-48 ELLPMPA
+48 MPA
-55 VRPMRLRPLLN
+55 VRPLLK

-77 LFVPLSYAE
+77 LFTPISYAE
-86 DSAARRSYQVPAGSL
+86 DTATRRSYQVPAGSL
-101 SAALT
+101 GAALT
-106 RFAGLA
+106 RFAGLS
-112 GVNLSVDPALVS
+112 GVNLAVDPALVS
-124 GRSSTGL
+124 GRGSSGL
-131 SGEYG
+131 SGEYA
-136 VEEGFAQLLT
+136 VEEGFARLLQ
-146 GSGLQLQPMGA
+146 GSGLQLQPMGEQ
-157 RAYRLMPVPESGSL
+157 AYMLVPVPQGSSL
-171 QLAPTSILGTTDLTD
+171 QLAPTAILGTRSEAD
-186 GDTYAGGQVARRGSQ
+186 GDIYAGGQVARRGSQ

-207 DFMETPFSMTTY
+207 DFMDTPFSMTTY
-219 TAEAVK
+219 TQAAVK

-286 ERVDIIKGPS
+286 DRVDIVKGPS

-315 PKRATDKDITSLT
+315 PKRATDKDITSFT
-328 GTWASGSQA
+328 GTWASDSQA

-353 GIRFNGVKQSGDT
+353 GLRFNGVKQAGDT
-366 EWDHQSVDREMAVL
+366 EWDHQRVDREMAVL

-391 STDIGHTER
+391 SSDIGHTER
-400 DTDAPQERVQV
+400 DTNAPQERVQV
-411 GANARVPSA
+411 AAAAPVPSA
-420 NDVRRNYAQPWSK
+420 NDVRRNYAQSWSK
-433 ARTDDTFGTVNGEFD
+433 ASTNDTFGTLNAEFD
-448 LSDSVML
+448 LSDNLML

-473 SVTNNAGDFSVLPR
+473 SVSNSAGDFSVQPR
-487 DFTRDENVRTATA
+487 DFSRDENVRTATA
-500 GVRSWLH
+500 GVRSGFH

-514 INLAASYFYMD
+514 VNLAASYFYMD
-525 FENGGARYAAAPS
+525 FTNGGARYAAAPS
-538 NLYNPVETPTPSRP
+538 NLYNPVQTPTPSTAIRQ
-552 TRLDSKVYTENRFSG
+552 DAQVYTENKFSG

-578 ERLLLTLG
+578 DRLLLTLG

-591 VKVDDWTD
+591 VKVDDWTN
-599 NVKGT
+599 NVKGD
-604 TAYDEEKVS
+604 TAYDEEKIS
-613 PSGGILFKATDKLSL
+613 PSGGILFKATDALSL
-628 YANYMEGL
+628 YANYLEGL
-636 SQGKIAPSTSINED
+636 SQGKVAPSTSVNED
-650 EIFPPFVSR
+650 EIFPPFISR

-689 ATTRVFG
+689 GTSRVFG
-696 PNGKRQNDGVELSVF
+696 PNGKRQNDGVELSLF
-711 GEPLKGVRLLGGVM
+711 GEPLKGLRLLGGVM

-753 LGAEWDVPTVEGL
+753 LGAEWDVPRLEGL
-766 TLTSRG
+766 TLTTRG
-772 IYSSSQYLDQS
+772 IYSSSQYLDQA
-783 NVKEIDAW
+783 NAKEIDAW
-791 TRLDVGARYA
+791 NRIDVGARYA

>member
-1 MQRLKSGDIV
+1 MP
-11 SNGCPLCK
+11 N
-19 TKALS
+19 AS
-24 SEKIANPCPFFA
+24 SP
-36 PRLSLQV
+36 
-43 SEQNR
+43 
-48 ELLPMPA
+48 
-55 VRPMRLRPLLN
+55 RLRPLLH
-66 LSLMLSLSASP
+66 LSLLLGLSASP
-77 LFVPLSYAE
+77 WLISPTWAE
-86 DSAARRSYQVPAGSL
+86 DVNRRTYQVPAGSL
-101 SAALT
+101 SDALT
-106 RFAGLA
+106 RFAGLS

-124 GRSSTGL
+124 GRSSGGL
-131 SGEYG
+131 SGEFA
-136 VEEGFAQLLT
+136 VEEGFARLLQ
-146 GSGLQLQPMGA
+146 GSGLQLQAVGEQ
-157 RAYRLMPVPESGSL
+157 AYILTPAPEGSSL
-171 QLAPTSILGTTDLTD
+171 QLAPTSILGAT
-186 GDTYAGGQVARRGSQ
+186 GGEGSEVFAGGQVARRGSQ
-201 GLLGSR
+201 GLLGSK

-219 TAEAVK
+219 TSEVIE

-235 IASDPSVRATNPA
+235 IANDPSVRATNPA

-256 IRGFSLFNSDVAYN
+256 IRGLSLFNSDVAYN

-286 ERVDIIKGPS
+286 DRVDILKGPS

-315 PKRATDKDITSLT
+315 PKRATDKPITSFT
-328 GTWASGSQA
+328 GSYASNNQL

-342 VGRRFGEDNKF
+342 VGRRFGEDDKF
-353 GIRFNGVKQSGDT
+353 GLRFNGVKQSGDT

-400 DTDAPQERVQV
+400 NTDAPQERVQV
-411 GANARVPSA
+411 GVNAQVPHA
-420 NDVRRNYAQPWSK
+420 GDVRHNYAQAWSK
-433 ARTDDTFGTVNGEFD
+433 ARTEDTFGTVNGEFD
-448 LSDSVML
+448 VNDSVML

-473 SVTNNAGDFSVLPR
+473 SVTNDAGDFSVQPR

-500 GVRSWLH
+500 GVRNWFK

-514 INLAASYFYMD
+514 VNLAASYFYMD

-538 NLYNPVETPTPSRP
+538 NLYDPVQTPTPARP
-552 TRLDSKVYTENRFSG
+552 TRQDAKVYTENRFSG
-567 VALSDTLGFFD
+567 VALSDTLGFFED
-578 ERLLLTLG
+578 RLLLTLG

-591 VKVDDWTD
+591 VKVDDWSD
-599 NVKGT
+599 NIKGA

-636 SQGKIAPSTSINED
+636 SQGKIAPSTSVNED

-664 AKYDAGAFAVTA
+664 AKYDAGPFAVTA

-696 PNGKRQNDGVELSVF
+696 PNGKRENTGVELSVF
-711 GEPLKGVRLLGGVM
+711 GEPLDGFRLLGGVM

-753 LGAEWDVPTVEGL
+753 LGAEWDVPTVQGL
-766 TLTSRG
+766 TLTTRG

-783 NVKEIDAW
+783 NNKEIDSW
-791 TRLDVGARYA
+791 ERFDVGARYA
-801 FKVDDKHIT
+801 FKVDDKTIT
-810 LRANVENVADK
+810 LRGNVENVADK

-844 YLLSATV
+844 YLFSATV

>member
-1 MQRLKSGDIV
+1 
-11 SNGCPLCK
+11 
-19 TKALS
+19 
-24 SEKIANPCPFFA
+24 
-36 PRLSLQV
+36 
-43 SEQNR
+43 
-48 ELLPMPA
+48 MPA
-55 VRPMRLRPLLN
+55 VMTSSPAPSRLRPLMH
-66 LSLMLSLSASP
+66 LSLLLSLSACP
-77 LFVPLSYAE
+77 LFITAGWAE
-86 DSAARRSYQVPAGSL
+86 DAPRRSYQVPAGSL
-101 SAALT
+101 DAALT

-124 GRSSTGL
+124 GRTSPGL
-131 SGEYG
+131 SGDFA
-136 VEEGFAQLLT
+136 VEEGFAQLLQ
-146 GSGLQLQPMGA
+146 GSGLQLLPVGA
-157 RAYRLMPVPESGSL
+157 QAYMLTPAPTGSTL
-171 QLAPTSILGTTDLTD
+171 QLGATSIYATADTAH
-186 GDTYAGGQVARRGSQ
+186 GDPYVGGQVARRGSQ
-201 GLLGSR
+201 GLLGSK
-207 DFMETPFSMTTY
+207 DFMETPFSETTY
-219 TAEAVK
+219 TSELVK
-225 NQQARTLGDL
+225 NLQARTLGDL
-235 IASDPSVRATNPA
+235 VASDPSVRATNPA

-256 IRGFSLFNSDVAYN
+256 IRGMSLFNSDVSYN
-270 GLYGVLPT
+270 GLYGILPT

-286 ERVDIIKGPS
+286 DRVDIIKGPS

-315 PKRATDKDITSLT
+315 PKRAGDVPITSFT
-328 GTWASGSQA
+328 GNYASDSQV

-342 VGRRFGEDNKF
+342 IGRRFGEGDMF
-353 GIRFNGVKQSGDT
+353 GVRFNGVKQSGDT

-380 GLDFRGERLRL
+380 GLDFSGERLRL
-391 STDIGHTER
+391 STDIGHNER

-411 GANARVPSA
+411 GAKAQVPHAS
-420 NDVRRNYAQPWSK
+420 DVRHNYAQPWSK
-433 ARTDDTFGTVNGEFD
+433 ARTTDTFGTVTGEYD
-448 LSDSVML
+448 VSDSVMV
-455 YGGVGARKS
+455 YAGAGARKS

-473 SVTNNAGDFSVLPR
+473 AVSNDAGDFSVQPR
-487 DFTRDENVRTATA
+487 DFTRDENVRTANA
-500 GVRSWLH
+500 GVRNWFH

-538 NLYNPVETPTPSRP
+538 NLYNPVETATPVTP
-552 TRLDSKVYTENRFSG
+552 TRLDSEVYTENRSSS

-578 ERLLLTLG
+578 DRVLLTLG

-591 VKVDDWTD
+591 VQVDDWTD

-604 TAYDEEKVS
+604 TGYDEEKVS

-636 SQGKIAPSTSINED
+636 SQGKIAPSTSVNED
-650 EIFPPFVSR
+650 EIFPPFISR

-664 AKYDAGAFAVTA
+664 AKYDAGAFAITT

-696 PNGKRQNDGVELSVF
+696 PNGKRENTGVEVSVF
-711 GEPLKGVRLLGGVM
+711 GEPLDGFRLLGGVM
-725 YIDSELTHT
+725 YIDSELTKT

-748 KYNVN
+748 EYNVN
-753 LGAEWDVPTVEGL
+753 LGAEWDVPNVQGL

-772 IYSSSQYLDQS
+772 MYSGSQYLDQS
-783 NVKEIDAW
+783 NNKEIDAW
-791 TRLDVGARYA
+791 TRVDVGARYA
-801 FKVDDKHIT
+801 FKVEEKNIT

-831 DSEPGLTLSTPRT
+831 DSEPGLTLATPRT

>member
-1 MQRLKSGDIV
+1 MPVV
-11 SNGCPLCK
+11 SPL
-19 TKALS
+19 
-24 SEKIANPCPFFA
+24 
-36 PRLSLQV
+36 
-43 SEQNR
+43 
-48 ELLPMPA
+48 
-55 VRPMRLRPLLN
+55 RLRPLLK
-66 LSLMLSLSASP
+66 LSLMLSLSTSP
-77 LFVPLSYAE
+77 LFIPISYAE
-86 DSAARRSYQVPAGSL
+86 DTAARRSYQVPAGSL
-101 SAALT
+101 TAALT

-124 GRSSTGL
+124 GRSSSGL
-131 SGEYG
+131 SGEFG
-136 VEEGFAQLLT
+136 VEEGFARLLQ
-146 GSGLQLQPMGA
+146 GSGLQLHPMGDQ
-157 RAYRLMPVPESGSL
+157 AYMVMPAPDGSSL
-171 QLAPTSILGTTDLTD
+171 ELAPTSILGTTGLAD
-186 GDTYAGGQVARRGSQ
+186 GDAYAGGQVARRGSQ
-201 GLLGSR
+201 GLLGTR

-219 TAEAVK
+219 TQEAVK

-278 YTIDMEMA
+278 YSIDMEMA
-286 ERVDIIKGPS
+286 DRVDIFKGPT

-366 EWDHQSVDREMAVL
+366 DWDHQTVDREMAVL

-411 GANARVPSA
+411 AAGAPVPSA
-420 NDVRRNYAQPWSK
+420 NNVRHNYAQSWSK
-433 ARTDDTFGTVNGEFD
+433 ASTNDTFGTLNAEYD

-464 NHDFLRHAV
+464 NHEFLRHAV
-473 SVTNNAGDFSVLPR
+473 SVSNGAGDFSVQPR

-500 GVRSWLH
+500 GVRSWFH

-514 INLAASYFYMD
+514 VNLAVSDFYMD
-525 FENGGARYAAAPS
+525 FTNGGARYASAPS
-538 NLYNPVETPTPSRP
+538 NIYNPVQTPVPSNP
-552 TRLDSKVYTENRFSG
+552 TRRDPKVYTENRFSG

-578 ERLLLTLG
+578 DRLLLTLG

-591 VKVDDWTD
+591 VKVDDWNND
-599 NVKGT
+599 VKGV
-604 TAYDEEKVS
+604 TAYDEEKIS

-636 SQGKIAPSTSINED
+636 SQGKIAPSTSINDD
-650 EIFPPFVSR
+650 EIFPPFISR

-664 AKYDAGAFAVTA
+664 AKYDAGALAVTA

-689 ATTRVFG
+689 DVTKVFG
-696 PNGKRQNDGVELSVF
+696 PNGKRQNDGVEVSVF

-734 TNGTFDGNRAPATP
+734 TNGAYDGNRAPATP

-772 IYSSSQYLDQS
+772 IYSSSQYLDPS
-783 NVKEIDAW
+783 NDKEIDAW
-791 TRLDVGARYA
+791 NRLDVGARYA

-844 YLLSATV
+844 YLLSATL

>member
-1 MQRLKSGDIV
+1 
-11 SNGCPLCK
+11 
-19 TKALS
+19 
-24 SEKIANPCPFFA
+24 
-36 PRLSLQV
+36 
-43 SEQNR
+43 
-48 ELLPMPA
+48 MPA
-55 VRPMRLRPLLN
+55 VMPCSTRLGSSRLRPLLH
-66 LSLMLSLSASP
+66 LSLLLSLGASP
-77 LFVPLSYAE
+77 LFVAVSWAE
-86 DSAARRSYQVPAGSL
+86 DGPRRSYQVPAGNL
-101 SAALT
+101 GAALT

-124 GRSSTGL
+124 GRNSPGL
-131 SGEYG
+131 SGEYA
-136 VEEGFAQLLT
+136 VEEGFARLLQ
-146 GSGLQLQPMGA
+146 GSGLQLQPAGEQ
-157 RAYRLMPVPESGSL
+157 AYTLTPAPEGSSL
-171 QLAPTSILGTTDLTD
+171 QLAPTSILGATGSVD
-186 GDTYAGGQVARRGSQ
+186 GDPYAGGQVARRGSQ
-201 GLLGSR
+201 GLLGSK

-219 TAEAVK
+219 TSEVVK
-225 NQQARTLGDL
+225 NQQARTLGDV
-235 IASDPSVRATNPA
+235 IANDPSVRATNPA

-256 IRGFSLFNSDVAYN
+256 IRGLSLFNSDVAYN

-286 ERVDIIKGPS
+286 DRVDVIKGPS

-315 PKRATDKDITSLT
+315 PKRATDKPITSFT
-328 GTWASGSQA
+328 GSYASENQV

-391 STDIGHTER
+391 STDIGRTER

-411 GANARVPSA
+411 GPNAKVPNP
-420 NDVRRNYAQPWSK
+420 NDVRHNYAQPWSK
-433 ARTDDTFGTVNGEFD
+433 ASTNDTFGTVNGEFD
-448 LSDSVML
+448 VSDSVML

-473 SVTNNAGDFSVLPR
+473 AVTNDAGDFSVQPR

-500 GVRSWLH
+500 GVRNWFH

-514 INLAASYFYMD
+514 VNLAASYFYMD
-525 FENGGARYAAAPS
+525 FENGGARYAAARS
-538 NLYNPVETPTPSRP
+538 NLYDPVETPTPVRP
-552 TRLDSKVYTENRFSG
+552 TRQDSKVYTENRFSG

-578 ERLLLTLG
+578 DRLLLTLG

-591 VKVDDWTD
+591 VKVDDWAD
-599 NVKGT
+599 DVKGA

-636 SQGKIAPSTSINED
+636 SQGKIAPSTSVNED
-650 EIFPPFVSR
+650 EIFPPFISR

-664 AKYDAGAFAVTA
+664 AKYDAGAFAITT

-696 PNGKRQNDGVELSVF
+696 PNGKRENTGVEVSVF
-711 GEPLKGVRLLGGVM
+711 GEPLKGLRLLGGVM
-725 YIDSELTHT
+725 YMDSELTDT

-753 LGAEWDVPTVEGL
+753 LGAEWDVPTVQGL

-772 IYSSSQYLDQS
+772 IYSSSQFLDQS
-783 NVKEIDAW
+783 NNKEIDSW
-791 TRLDVGARYA
+791 ERFDVGARYA
-801 FKVDDKHIT
+801 FKVDQRNIT
-810 LRANVENVADK
+810 LRANVENVADN